1 MLDLKFIREN
11 SSFVQKAAKD
21 KGIDININHVLEVD
35 SKYRELSIAV
45 QKLREERNILTSGI
59 KGLPAGR
66 QGKPTET
73 QIEKGKSL
81 KERLEKEEHALKAVW
96 DEVKEKLYQIPNLP
110 LDTVPIGDPSKFEI
124 IKKVGKPK
132 HLSFAPKDNL
142 ELGESLDIIDVNR
155 AAKVSGT
162 RFGYLKNEGALL
174 ELALAQFAIEKLVQE
189 GFVPIFPPMLI
200 KAEITKE
207 LGYWN
212 AENKNNY
219 YLVDNFEEDKNGK
232 TEEKKMYLIGT
243 AEHSIA
249 PMHKDE
255 ILNGKD
261 LPKKYVGFSSAFRRE
276 AGSYG
281 KDTRGILRVHQFDK
295 VEMVEFVKPEHD
307 EKERRKML
315 SLSESFMQDLEL
327 PYQLVQLASEDLA
340 FPSAET
346 IDIETWM
353 PSQDK
358 YRETHSISTTTDF
371 QARRLNIKYQDG
383 NEKKYVHILNGT
395 AFAIGRTIIAILENY
410 QQEDGSVI
418 IPGVL
423 KKYLNN
429 LEKISPKK

>member
-1 MLDLKFIREN
+1 MLDIKFIREN
-11 SSFVQKAAKD
+11 PGLVQKAAKD
-21 KGIDININHVLEVD
+21 KGFHVDINHVLEID
-35 SKYRELSIAV
+35 SKHRELSLSV
-45 QKLREERNILTSGI
+45 QKLREERNKFSKEQNTEEGKRVKNELEI
-59 KGLPAGR
+59 K
-66 QGKPTET
+66 
-73 QIEKGKSL
+73 
-81 KERLEKEEHALKAVW
+81 EHALKSVAEELNEWLLKV
-96 DEVKEKLYQIPNLP
+96 PNLP
-110 LDTVPIGDPSKFEI
+110 LKAVPVGDPSKFKI
-124 IKKVGKPK
+124 LKKNGEPR
-132 HLSFAPKDNL
+132 HLSFTPKDHL
-142 ELGESLDIIDVNR
+142 ELGESLDIIDVKR

-174 ELALAQFAIEKLVQE
+174 ELALVQFAIERLVKE
-189 GFVPIFPPMLI
+189 GFIPIFPPMLI
-200 KAEITKE
+200 KAEITKA

-212 AENKNNY
+212 AENSNNY
-219 YLVDNFEEDKNGK
+219 YLVNNFEEKKDGI

-249 PMHKDE
+249 PVHKDE
-255 ILNGKD
+255 ILQSKI
-261 LPKKYVGFSSAFRRE
+261 LPLRYAGFSSAFRRE

-295 VEMVEFVKPEHD
+295 VEMVEFVKPEDD

-327 PYQLVQLASEDLA
+327 PYRLVQLASEDLA

-383 NEKKYVHILNGT
+383 NEKKLVHILNGT

-410 QQEDGSVI
+410 QQENGSVVV
-418 IPGVL
+418 PEAL
-423 KKYLNN
+423 RKYVGFS
-429 LEKISPKK
+429 KIAP